1 MNVAAPAALKG
12 IVARSRAMRELLPL
26 VARLAEARSPVLVEG
41 ESGTGKDLVAHWL
54 HYGGPRR
61 EGPFIKVHCPSIPAE
76 LLESISRPLISSE
89 KFVKMWNRHYG
100 GSNN

>member
-1 MNVAAPAALKG
+1 MNVSAPAALKG

-76 LLESISRPLISSE
+76 LLESELFGHERGAFTGATRSHAGRRE
-89 KFVKMWNRHYG
+89 
-100 GSNN
+100 